1 VAYAVRHGNRVR
13 LTDAIVHKVT
23 ARKVGGRLRPM
34 LLLKPT
40 GEESGFTRRKSARAV
55 WVAAEHVRLINPGV
69 ADLK

>member
-1 VAYAVRHGNRVR
+1 
-13 LTDAIVHKVT
+13 
-23 ARKVGGRLRPM
+23 M